1 MNKFITRQAGGKFLL
16 VAAIAILVGC
26 DTLPKRDPDFAPV
39 QPADLRPPQQSN
51 GAIYQAGYDMRL
63 FEDHAARRVGD
74 ILTVTFDENTN
85 ATKQA
90 NSKTSKNS
98 DIKTTGS
105 APSIYGMATSALFG
119 HDLETSID
127 FSADRSTEGKG
138 DSRQSNRLTGSMS
151 VTVVDVLP
159 NGNLRVRGEKR
170 VTLNDG
176 SEYIRLSGIVRPIDI
191 NVANTL
197 ASSKVADAT
206 IMYTGDGALA
216 DSSKPGWISRI
227 FSSPLFPF

>member
-1 MNKFITRQAGGKFLL
+1 MKILILFGLSALL
-16 VAAIAILVGC
+16 LMGC

-74 ILTVTFDENTN
+74 ILTVTFDENTI
-85 ATKQA
+85 AKKQA
-90 NSKTSKNS
+90 NSKASKTSDVKAKGTAPTIFGLAS
-98 DIKTTGS
+98 S
-105 APSIYGMATSALFG
+105 AVLG
-119 HDLETSID
+119 HDLSTEVD
-127 FSADRSTEGKG
+127 YQFDRSTEGKG
-138 DSRQSNRLTGSMS
+138 DAKQSNNLSGDIS

-191 NVANTL
+191 NVANSL
-197 ASSKVADAT
+197 PSSKVADAT

-216 DSSKPGWISRI
+216 DSNKPGWISRI
-227 FSSPLFPF
+227 LSSPWFPF